1 MTLSS
6 PVIGTVQVVGN
17 TSGGTDY
24 QLEAWTSGKVIRQI
38 QVWDYGNRTK
48 AVKLWQTGETDNQC
62 HLYGSPAG
70 SSSTYTFQPGELI
83 TSMSLWLG
91 EWDHVGDRASAIM
104 FTTSLGN
111 TFQHGYQGGSATVIN
126 VYSGIL
132 VGADIRAG
140 DDLNA
145 RGFAFLLPL
154 VSCQLQDVRYYN
166 ISALGSIVPE
176 TLDTLKC
183 SNNSE
188 VPVQWKIDGSK
199 DMTISYSWSQAEG
212 LTTSQTVTV
221 NASILDI
228 FKTESSY
235 QWQESEQSTNTVEH
249 SGTKNLE

>member
-1 MTLSS
+1 
-6 PVIGTVQVVGN
+6 
-17 TSGGTDY
+17 
-24 QLEAWTSGKVIRQI
+24 
-38 QVWDYGNRTK
+38 
-48 AVKLWQTGETDNQC
+48 
-62 HLYGSPAG
+62 
-70 SSSTYTFQPGELI
+70 
-83 TSMSLWLG
+83 MSLWLG
-91 EWDHVGDRASAIM
+91 EWDYVGDRAGAIM

-126 VYSGIL
+126 VYAGIL
-132 VGADIRAG
+132 VGADIHAG
-140 DDLNA
+140 DDVNA
-145 RGFAFLLPL
+145 WGFAFLLPL
-154 VSCQLQDVRYYN
+154 VSCQLQGVRYYN

-188 VPVQWKIDGSK
+188 VPVQWKLDGSK

-235 QWQESEQSTNTVEH
+235 QWQESEQSTNTVEY
-249 SGTKNLE
+249 SGTKNLEWSEGNTLAPGASVNIQAVTYAGKINVPYSGVMVVKLDTGESFSFPQTGTYTGVSVTETDVTSG

>member
-17 TSGGTDY
+17 TSGGTNY
-24 QLEAWTSGKVIRQI
+24 QLEAWTSRKVIRQI
-38 QVWDYGNRTK
+38 QVWDDGNKTK
-48 AVKLWQTGETDNQC
+48 AVKLWQTGETDNQG

-70 SSSTYTFQPGELI
+70 SSYTYTFQPGELI

-91 EWDHVGDRASAIM
+91 EWDHVGDRAGAIM

-145 RGFAFLLPL
+145 WGFAFLLPL
-154 VSCQLQDVRYYN
+154 ISCQLQDVRYYN

-188 VPVQWKIDGSK
+188 
-199 DMTISYSWSQAEG
+199 AEG

-235 QWQESEQSTNTVEH
+235 QWQESEQSTNTVEY